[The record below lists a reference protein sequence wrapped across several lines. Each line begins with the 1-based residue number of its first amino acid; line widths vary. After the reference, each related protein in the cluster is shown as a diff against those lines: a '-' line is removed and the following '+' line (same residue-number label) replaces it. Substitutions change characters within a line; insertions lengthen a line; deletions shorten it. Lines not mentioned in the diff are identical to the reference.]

1 MILRADLQAIADLI
15 PPKAKVL
22 DLGCGNGE
30 LLAYLIEHK
39 SIHGRGIERSE
50 ADLLECVRRGISV
63 RQGNL
68 EEGLAD
74 YPADSFDFVILSQT
88 LPFLNNPAMILH
100 EMLRVG
106 RQAIVSFP
114 NWGHWRCRLHFL
126 LTGQVPAVPDIVQL
140 WHQPPRWQVFT
151 ITDFAH
157 FCDTIAVSIQSQT
170 YLSGHRT
177 IQTKVAKNL
186 LATTAVFLLGHP
198 QN

>member
-1 MILRADLQAIADLI
+1 MTLRADLQAIAEFI
-15 PPKAKVL
+15 TPNITVL

-39 SIHGRGIERSE
+39 SIQGRGIERSE

-74 YPADSFDFVILSQT
+74 YPDNSVDVVILSQT
-88 LPFLNNPAMILH
+88 LPFLNNPAMILN

-106 RQAIVSFP
+106 QKAVVSFP

-126 LTGQVPAVPDIVQL
+126 RTGQIPTVSDIPQG
-140 WHQPPRWQVFT
+140 WHDPPRWQAFT
-151 ITDFAH
+151 ITDFVH
-157 FCDTIAVSIQSQT
+157 FCRTLEVTIQADV
-170 YLSGHRT
+170 YLSGQQK
-177 IQTKVAKNL
+177 IKPESAKNL
-186 LATTAVFLLGHP
+186 LATTAVFLLGK
-198 QN
+198 